1 MHKELQIEKV
11 FEGIIR
17 VAMFSVLPLLGFLA
31 WVVVFPIIAYGGV
44 MTDINGARGI
54 VQTLLVFSLPMLLF
68 LAAIP
73 VLLECRKK
81 ATLKE
86 LGLAFEKNKKNVIL
100 LCINVVVVL
109 CMVGKLIF
117 SEDSFETVFPM
128 LVQLSA
134 IGISEEIISRGVLYY
149 ETKQVLKKDLWAL
162 IITSFIFAFLF
173 HSGDSDVANL
183 AVRVPLGLMLGSVRW
198 YTGNVY
204 NSILIHIWYNT
215 AMLVL

>member
-31 WVVVFPIIAYGGV
+31 WVVVFPIIAYGGI
-44 MTDINGARGI
+44 MTDINSAQGI

-81 ATLKE
+81 ATFKE
-86 LGLAFEKNKKNVIL
+86 LGLVFEKNKKNMIL
-100 LCINVVVVL
+100 LCINVIAAL
-109 CMVGKLIF
+109 CMFGKLIF
-117 SEDSFETVFPM
+117 SEDSFGTVFPM

-134 IGISEEIISRGVLYY
+134 IGISEEIICRSVLYH

-173 HSGDSDVANL
+173 HSGDSDMANL